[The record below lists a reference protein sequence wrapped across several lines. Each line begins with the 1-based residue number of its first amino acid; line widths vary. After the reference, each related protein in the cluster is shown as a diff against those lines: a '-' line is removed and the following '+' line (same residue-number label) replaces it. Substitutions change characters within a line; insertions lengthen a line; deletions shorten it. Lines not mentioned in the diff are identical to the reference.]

1 MRFLHTGDWHV
12 GRALRGRS
20 RSDEFAAALGEVVDI
35 GVAEAVDAV
44 LVAGDLYDQRA
55 VTADADTIVFETL
68 IKLHEKGI
76 PVVAIPGNHD
86 SVARLAALTP
96 LLAHVGVTVAPK
108 VRPPGAGGIVEVG
121 ARRGTGSALVACIPF
136 VSPRRFSDATQLFGD
151 LAAGYVTFDAG
162 MGDLMGALADGFR
175 SDRVNVVLGH
185 MFVSGAQPG
194 GGERQITIGADYAV
208 SPAKLP
214 GTAHYIALG
223 HIHKPQAVRAAP
235 APTRYC
241 GSLIQL
247 DFGEREQT
255 KSVVIVDAEPGR
267 RARTNEIK
275 LGAGR
280 KLRDVM
286 GTLDELPALA
296 EASGDAYLRVTV
308 RTDGPVPGIA
318 DRVREMLPNAL
329 DVRLDYERAE
339 PERPAIS
346 LRSLEPRDQ
355 FAAYFRDRQ
364 GAEPQAELIGAFDR
378 VHDEVTA

>member
-1 MRFLHTGDWHV
+1 
-12 GRALRGRS
+12 
-20 RSDEFAAALGEVVDI
+20 
-35 GVAEAVDAV
+35 
-44 LVAGDLYDQRA
+44 
-55 VTADADTIVFETL
+55 L
-68 IKLHEKGI
+68 IRLHEKGI

-121 ARRGTGSALVACIPF
+121 ARRGNGSALVACIPF

-151 LAAGYVTFDAG
+151 LAAGYVTFDDG
-162 MGDLMGALADGFR
+162 MGDLLGAFADGFQ
-175 SDRVNVVLGH
+175 SDRVNLVLGH
-185 MFVSGAQPG
+185 MFVSGAKPG

-223 HIHKPQAVRAAP
+223 HIHRPQAVRAAP

-247 DFGEREQT
+247 DFGEREQM

-280 KLRDVM
+280 ELRDVT

-296 EASGDAYLRVTV
+296 GAAGEAYLRVTV

-329 DVRLDYERAE
+329 DVRLDYERAV

-364 GAEPQAELIGAFDR
+364 GAAPPAELIGAFDR
-378 VHDEVTA
+378 VHDEVTAG